1 MFYLKV
7 KILCSI
13 KNIFNKLLLI
23 YILFK
28 KVLFEYILYYYRNLN
43 IKMEDSIDKEDKE
56 VLEKANKIWENEL
69 KDDFNTY
76 INKCLMEALN
86 SLKNNLREYDSSIK
100 SYIKEL
106 DKKFEENFN
115 AKVSELQKYQK
126 DNMKNNINITE
137 KRQDN
142 V

>member
-1 MFYLKV
+1 
-7 KILCSI
+7 
-13 KNIFNKLLLI
+13 
-23 YILFK
+23 
-28 KVLFEYILYYYRNLN
+28 
-43 IKMEDSIDKEDKE
+43 MEDSINKEDKE